1 MNPNTKLV
9 RLNLHLRPDH
19 LDRLTTLACA
29 LSKKKC
35 RDTRLAEAM
44 ELALT
49 AGLSWEDDDL
59 LDLARSDRE
68 EPRWLALGPIARQPN
83 VTPTLDTGKRPQ

>member
-1 MNPNTKLV
+1 MNTINTKLV

-19 LDRLTTLACA
+19 LDRLTALARA
-29 LSKKKC
+29 LAKKKC
-35 RDTRLAEAM
+35 RDTRLAEAI

-68 EPRWLALGPIARQPN
+68 EPRWLALGPIVRQQERRER
-83 VTPTLDTGKRPQ
+83 GPQ

>member
-1 MNPNTKLV
+1 MNTTNKLV

-29 LSKKKC
+29 LGRRKC

-49 AGLSWEDDDL
+49 AGLSWADDDL
-59 LDLARSDRE
+59 LYLTKTDRE
-68 EPRWLALGPIARQPN
+68 EPQWVALGPIVR
-83 VTPTLDTGKRPQ
+83 KR

>member
-1 MNPNTKLV
+1 MNTSNKLI

-19 LDRLTTLACA
+19 LDRLTVLACA
-29 LSKKKC
+29 LGRKKF

-49 AGLSWEDDDL
+49 AGLSWAENDL
-59 LDLARSDRE
+59 LDLARTDRE
-68 EPRWLALGPIARQPN
+68 EPHWLALGPIVR
-83 VTPTLDTGKRPQ
+83 TR

>member
-1 MNPNTKLV
+1 MNTTTKLV

-19 LDRLTTLACA
+19 IDRLTTLACA
-29 LSKKKC
+29 LGKKKC

-59 LDLARSDRE
+59 LDLGRSDRE
-68 EPRWLALGPIARQPN
+68 EPCWLALGPIVRQPN

>member
-1 MNPNTKLV
+1 MNTTTKLV

-19 LDRLTTLACA
+19 LNRLTTLARA

-35 RDTRLAEAM
+35 RDTRLAEAI

-49 AGLSWEDDDL
+49 AGLSWDDDDL
-59 LDLARSDRE
+59 LDLVRSDRE
-68 EPRWLALGPIARQPN
+68 EPRWLALAPIVPRE
-83 VTPTLDTGKRPQ
+83 KRS

>member
-1 MNPNTKLV
+1 MNTNTKLV

-29 LSKKKC
+29 LGKKKC

-59 LDLARSDRE
+59 LGLARSDRE
-68 EPRWLALGPIARQPN
+68 EPRWLALGPILRHE
-83 VTPTLDTGKRPQ
+83 KRNERGPAQ

>member
-1 MNPNTKLV
+1 MNTTNKLV

-29 LSKKKC
+29 LGRRKC
-35 RDTRLAEAM
+35 RNTRLAEAM

-49 AGLSWEDDDL
+49 AGLSWADDDL
-59 LDLARSDRE
+59 LDLTKTDRE
-68 EPRWLALGPIARQPN
+68 EPQWVALGPIVR
-83 VTPTLDTGKRPQ
+83 KR